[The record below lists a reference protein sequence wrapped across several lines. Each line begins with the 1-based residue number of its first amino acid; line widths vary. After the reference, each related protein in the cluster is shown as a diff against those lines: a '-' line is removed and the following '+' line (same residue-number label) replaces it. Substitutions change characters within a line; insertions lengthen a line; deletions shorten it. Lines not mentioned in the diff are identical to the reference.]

1 MRQLQVKPEVSRYF
15 YNSKTYYL
23 EGIVLE
29 PIIEENFFLPKGS
42 SVQLVFEASALGS
55 INLPA
60 AKELLFS
67 VEDLARE
74 SFSRGKPILRFI
86 VIKVNENY

>member
-1 MRQLQVKPEVSRYF
+1 MRQVRLKPEVFRYF
-15 YNSKTYYL
+15 HNSQTYYL

-29 PIIEENFFLPKGS
+29 SIIEEIFFLPKGS
-42 SVQLVFEASALGS
+42 SIQVVFDSSTLGS

-67 VEDLARE
+67 VEDLAQE
-74 SFSRGKPILRFI
+74 SFSRGRQILRFI
-86 VIKVNENY
+86 VTEVNEDN